1 MFMKL
6 NLALMAFSATRKK
19 EKNNKIVFWN
29 CLNLKQVTP
38 W

>member
-19 EKNNKIVFWN
+19 EKKI
-29 CLNLKQVTP
+29 KQYSGTA
-38 W
+38 